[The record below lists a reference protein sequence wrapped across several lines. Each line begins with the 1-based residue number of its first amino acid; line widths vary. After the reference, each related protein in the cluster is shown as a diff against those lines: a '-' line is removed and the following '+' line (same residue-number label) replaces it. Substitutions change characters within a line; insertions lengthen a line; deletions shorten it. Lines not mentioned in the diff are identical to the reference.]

1 MCNLS
6 LQGGVTILLIN
17 LSKLITYKVSTVLL
31 TAPSKTSTT
40 RLEYH
45 LTAANGDLHSQVML
59 LNGNALGVTLDRN
72 IPTLTPVQVDSST
85 PISVAPLSI
94 VFAQLPDAGVQ
105 ICGS

>member
-31 TAPSKTSTT
+31 TAPSKTST